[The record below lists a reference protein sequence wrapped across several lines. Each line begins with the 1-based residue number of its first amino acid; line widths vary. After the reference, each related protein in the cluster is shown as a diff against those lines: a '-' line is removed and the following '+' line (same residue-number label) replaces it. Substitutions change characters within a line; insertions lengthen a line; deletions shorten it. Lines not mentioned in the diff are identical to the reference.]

1 MKLDLTW
8 QTGNLEVLMA
18 IGLTIIGFI
27 IYWFLA
33 LSSYVKSWL
42 ERLLGKERSLV
53 ALVIYQKQTG
63 VLFLGIIPF
72 LCCFIVFDHSMKFY
86 GLTLQNFGMS
96 MLYLLGLAVIIV
108 PLTLFSARKP
118 DIYAT
123 YPQIRMQRWTPRLV
137 AFNTLNWILYLLAY
151 EFLFRGILLMLLVPV
166 LGVWPSIFINVALY
180 SATHIPKGAKE
191 TISAIPFGLALCLI
205 TLHTGSIMVAF
216 LAHVMLAL
224 LNDYGALSNNPE
236 MKVNWR
242 KQMS

>member
-1 MKLDLTW
+1 MKVDLTW

-18 IGLTIIGFI
+18 VGLTTIGFI

-33 LSSYVKSWL
+33 LSAGVRARL
-42 ERLLGKERSLV
+42 ERLLGKERSLL
-53 ALVIYQKQTG
+53 ALVIFQKQTG
-63 VLFLGIIPF
+63 VLFLGIIPAI
-72 LCCFIVFDHSMKFY
+72 CCFIVFDHGLKFY

-118 DIYAT
+118 DIFAT
-123 YPQIRMQRWTPRLV
+123 YPQIRILNWTPRLV
-137 AFNTLNWILYLLAY
+137 AVNSLNWILYLLAY

-166 LGVWPSIFINVALY
+166 LGVWPAIIINVSLY

-191 TISAIPFGLALCLI
+191 TISAIPFGFVLCLI
-205 TLHTGSIMVAF
+205 TLHTGSILVAF

-242 KQMS
+242 RQMN